1 MRELAAMRMPVTFA
15 AIVMSAGLLWSAPGM
30 AQSNPPDAGATAAN
44 SRAQSQVQRQI
55 RRVRPRILVQPRYP
69 YRRYHS
75 FYPLPYDVEYP
86 GPHAKRDCSVR
97 YVSEYRPS
105 GTVVVPRMNCWWV
118 RG

>member
-15 AIVMSAGLLWSAPGM
+15 AIAMSAGLLWSAPGT
-30 AQSNPPDAGATAAN
+30 AQSSRPGDAAATAAN
-44 SRAQSQVQRQI
+44 SLAQARPQV
-55 RRVRPRILVQPRYP
+55 RRVRPRIHVQRIYP

-86 GPHAKRDCSVR
+86 GPNAKRACAAR
-97 YVSEYRPS
+97 YVAEYRPS
-105 GTVVVPRMNCWWV
+105 GTVIVPRMNCWWV